1 MTADRIPTGSLRLD
15 EVLHGGLLKN
25 AINLV
30 TGVPGSGKTILTQQ
44 TVFNNATKAKPALFL
59 TTLSEPLDKVVR
71 YGESLEFFDRTAIL
85 DGRVIYH
92 DVGTQAM
99 AEGLDPLL
107 TTIDRVF
114 KERQPAIVVIDG
126 MRSLQT
132 MAPTG
137 AEYRRFLFALVRLL
151 TATATTSVWNAP
163 YSRDEVLDQPEAAV
177 ADAIIG
183 LDVKQIAERE
193 HRVVQVLKLR
203 GSGYRTGEHM
213 YRISTAGVDVFPRM
227 AEAQVD
233 TRYTMSESYTGTGIA
248 AVDELLAGGGYWSG
262 AVTLVAGP
270 TGIGKTLMGLHFLYR
285 GGEKGEPGI
294 LATFQEN
301 ETQLDRIISSFGWST
316 ADPNVT
322 IMSRGIVE
330 LDIDEWVYELMD
342 LVEETGA
349 RRVVIDSLMDLAAS
363 AGDPVRFRE
372 WMFSLTQR
380 FTRAGVSVML
390 IVEVANLFQ
399 LDRVSDHAVSHLS
412 DNVILL
418 QYVQRGAELLRALT
432 VLKTRAMKHEPT
444 VRQYTIT
451 QAGFELGDVID
462 MTR

>member
-1 MTADRIPTGSLRLD
+1 LTADRIPTGSLRLD

-25 AINLV
+25 AINLI

-44 TVFNNATKAKPALFL
+44 TVFTNASKDKPALFL
-59 TTLSEPLDKVVR
+59 TTMSEPLDKVVR

-85 DGRVIYH
+85 DGRVIFH
-92 DVGTQAM
+92 DVGMQAM

-126 MRSLQT
+126 IRSLQT
-132 MAPTG
+132 MAPSSS
-137 AEYRRFLFALVRLL
+137 AYRQFLFALVRLL
-151 TATATTSVWNAP
+151 TATATTSIWNAP
-163 YSRDEVLDQPEAAV
+163 YGRSDVLDQPEAAV

-183 LDVKQIAERE
+183 LDVKQDAERE
-193 HRVVQVLKLR
+193 HRVVQILKLR
-203 GSGYRTGEHM
+203 GSSYRSGEHM
-213 YRISTAGVDVFPRM
+213 YRISTAGIDVFPRM
-227 AEAQVD
+227 AEAQIEA
-233 TRYTMSESYTGTGIA
+233 RYAMSESYTGTGIA
-248 AVDELLAGGGYWSG
+248 AVDELLSGGGYWSG
-262 AVTLVAGP
+262 AATMVAGP

-285 GGEKGEPGI
+285 GGERSEPGI

-322 IMSRGIVE
+322 IMSRGIVD
-330 LDIDEWVYELMD
+330 LNIDEWVYELMD
-342 LVEETGA
+342 MVEETGA
-349 RRVVIDSLMDLAAS
+349 RRVVIDSLLDLATG

-380 FTRAGVSVML
+380 FTRSGISLML

-399 LDRVSDHAVSHLS
+399 LDRISEHGVSHLS

-418 QYVQRGAELLRALT
+418 QYVQRGAEVLRALT

-451 QAGFELGDVID
+451 QEGFQLGDVIP